1 MAPKITEEMRA
12 ALAQQPGRPVKVV
25 DDVTQRVYVLVDAE
39 HAKALTEQWI
49 REQLQIGLEAAD
61 RGEVVP
67 FDVEAIKASGR
78 SVLNRTK

>member
-12 ALAQQPGRPVKVV
+12 ALARQPGRPVEVE
-25 DDVTQRVYVLVDAE
+25 DDVTKRVYVLVDAE
-39 HAKALTEQWI
+39 RAKALTEQWI
-49 REQLQIGLEAAD
+49 REQLQIGLDAAD

-78 SVLNRTK
+78 SRLDQAR